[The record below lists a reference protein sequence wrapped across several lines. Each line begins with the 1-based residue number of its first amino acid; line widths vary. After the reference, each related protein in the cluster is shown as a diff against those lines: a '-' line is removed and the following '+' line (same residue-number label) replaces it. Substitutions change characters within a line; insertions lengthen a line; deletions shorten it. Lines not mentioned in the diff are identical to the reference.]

1 VWHCDNDT
9 RAAWERREEATV
21 TNRAAYDVEVGEMSE
36 QDAAEVFDGIARR
49 ELGISGREFLD
60 RWDAGEYRSTD
71 RDDLDGLSEVVAG
84 MSLVR

>member
-1 VWHCDNDT
+1 
-9 RAAWERREEATV
+9 
-21 TNRAAYDVEVGEMSE
+21 MSE

-84 MSLVR
+84 MSRVR